1 MNNKLEYLLTNVFI
15 NIKSDIGNQLNNIIK
30 NKQVYNIPYKK
41 RRIVKN
47 KLEIQ
52 FCKGNQLKKNN
63 NHINIEPICNTNN
76 NTHNNTNNSIINN
89 DCIKTDYV
97 KNCNHQNINNS
108 PITQETKSYF
118 NNTEHK
124 IIVKINKPLKDNY
137 PEKCSCI
144 FLNKLVTN
152 NQYLNILVQK
162 KTGDYLSNIL
172 FSSLSQLYYNLS
184 ESDQRDEL
192 KTIKLK
198 IITKFNKDNYYRNY
212 DYSTKHFKKIDADDV
227 FCNNKEITVNML
239 KIYGDVL
246 NINVVYITNNDCYY
260 ITKFNKDIATV
271 IISDSK
277 NYIYT
282 IGHIKSNRFL
292 RGDMCIKTLDI
303 NKKYS
308 KSTLEKFKLEEL
320 QNIAKMYNLDIKK
333 EGKSRRINIKKEELI
348 EIIAVN

>member
-30 NKQVYNIPYKK
+30 NKQVYNVPYKK
-41 RRIVKN
+41 RRFVKN

-52 FCKGNQLKKNN
+52 FCKGNQLKKNISHKN
-63 NHINIEPICNTNN
+63 ISYKNIEPIFNTNK
-76 NTHNNTNNSIINN
+76 SIIKN
-89 DCIKTDYV
+89 DCVKTDYV
-97 KNCNHQNINNS
+97 KNYNQQNINKI
-108 PITQETKSYF
+108 PIKQETKSYF

-124 IIVKINKPLKDNY
+124 IIVKINKPLTDNY

-144 FLNKLVTN
+144 YLNKLIEN
-152 NQYLNILVQK
+152 NPYLNILVQK

-184 ESDQRDEL
+184 ELDQREEL

-239 KIYGDVL
+239 KIYGDVI

-260 ITKFNKDIATV
+260 ITKF
-271 IISDSK
+271 
-277 NYIYT
+277 
-282 IGHIKSNRFL
+282 
-292 RGDMCIKTLDI
+292 CIKL
-303 NKKYS
+303 
-308 KSTLEKFKLEEL
+308 
-320 QNIAKMYNLDIKK
+320 
-333 EGKSRRINIKKEELI
+333 
-348 EIIAVN
+348 